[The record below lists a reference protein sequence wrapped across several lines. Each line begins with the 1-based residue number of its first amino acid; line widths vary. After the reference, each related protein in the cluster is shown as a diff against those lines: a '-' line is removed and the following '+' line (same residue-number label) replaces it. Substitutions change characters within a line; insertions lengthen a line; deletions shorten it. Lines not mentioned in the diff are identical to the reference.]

1 MRKGRDVSVAK
12 DEEGGLG
19 PAVVDG
25 ADTRFGAHLDAA
37 WEHLLA
43 RRAEAL
49 EAVPEFGF
57 GWLLRWDEV
66 VPAWLYPDREGV
78 LGAWQH
84 AVDEFVAARAATQ
97 IGMTPR
103 AAAA

>member
-1 MRKGRDVSVAK
+1 MSVAK
-12 DEEGGLG
+12 NEEGRVG
-19 PAVVDG
+19 PAEVDE
-25 ADTRFGAHLDAA
+25 ADERFGAHLDAA
-37 WEHLLA
+37 WQHLLA

-78 LGAWQH
+78 LGAWQD
-84 AVDEFVAARAATQ
+84 AVDDFVAARAATPNVVTS
-97 IGMTPR
+97 GAPR
-103 AAAA
+103 V

>member
-1 MRKGRDVSVAK
+1 MSVAK
-12 DEEGGLG
+12 NEEGRVG
-19 PAVVDG
+19 PAAVDE
-25 ADTRFGAHLDAA
+25 ADARFGAHLGAA
-37 WEHLLA
+37 WQHLLA

-84 AVDEFVAARAATQ
+84 AVDEFVA
-97 IGMTPR
+97 IR
-103 AAAA
+103 AAAPNAVAPRVPRV